1 MVTITAPGVVQSRVG
16 VLNKACAILAVLE
29 KGPACLP
36 AVVSE
41 TGLKRPTVHRL
52 VLAMQEL
59 GLVEADEQGQ
69 FIIGARLTRLA
80 MAAHHAIADRELR
93 RELSAVR
100 ATTGA
105 SVRLHQRYGDQRICV
120 AEVLRFKSAAG
131 ERKPA
136 RAVAIAADPVS
147 RVFLAWRRFNGGHGT
162 GDDALAC
169 SRIRHR
175 GWVQGADEG
184 GLVLAVAVCGCDGE
198 LAAVLSLST
207 LSQRTRRGGSYGSEV
222 IKCAV
227 EAAARISSR
236 LSVQGAISPVREL
249 EDRVRRVGP
258 GSVE

>member
-1 MVTITAPGVVQSRVG
+1 MLPSSVG
-16 VLNKACAILAVLE
+16 VLNKISVILAVLE
-29 KGPACLP
+29 KGPACLS

-59 GLVEADEQGQ
+59 GLVQADEQGQ
-69 FIIGARLTRLA
+69 FVVGPRLARLA
-80 MAAHHAIADRELR
+80 MVAQHAMADREIR
-93 RELSAVR
+93 RELSALR

-120 AEVLRFKSAAG
+120 AEALRFRSAAG
-131 ERKPA
+131 ERTSV

-147 RVFLAWRRFNGGHGT
+147 RVFLVWRRFSRDHGT

-175 GWVQGADEG
+175 GWVQGADES
-184 GLVLAVAVCGCDGE
+184 GLVLAVAVCGRDGE
-198 LAAVLSLST
+198 LAAVLSLS
-207 LSQRTRRGGSYGSEV
+207 SPWQRTRRGGSYGCEV
-222 IKCAV
+222 IKGAV
-227 EAAARISSR
+227 EAAARIGAR
-236 LSVQGAISPVREL
+236 LSAQGATSPVKEL